1 MEVAAGLTTIGVERG
16 DFVALMMDNRVEH
29 VIADQATLHAGGGR
43 RPCNSRSS
51 LAAIGRPRLPPCL
64 RRWA

>member
-29 VIADQATLHAGGGR
+29 VIADQATLHAGGADDRVEPRPAWPGR
-43 RPCNSRSS
+43 
-51 LAAIGRPRLPPCL
+51 GW
-64 RRWA
+64 RR